1 MEKLVNFKFVP
12 GKVAAISGDEME
24 EQSHKTVHLLC
35 SPCKRKE
42 MNKKADTYCTDCQDY
57 YCSACVKFNE
67 DIPAL
72 SGHKILDKDTGEVE
86 TSVLPNQT
94 ARSQWVQKQL
104 DFVDKNYLDGIN
116 FDYERA
122 ILYNQTQ
129 LRNGYTG
136 LVMETRQAFREKFL
150 SSMLMTLKA
159 LFNLFSCL
167 FLDFKISVDVAWS
180 PAGIDS
186 RFYDYVKLS
195 KASDYF
201 FVMAYDEQSQ
211 ILGECIAYA
220 NSGLERTMSGV
231 MEYLEIG
238 ISSDKLILGVPWYGY
253 YYPCLTQHSACVMIF
268 QDDKCYLKKV
278 PFRGVNCSD
287 AAGRQLNYYTII
299 QLLKNSTSGRVFEK
313 STMTPYFNYKNI
325 SSGIMHQIRYDDPQ
339 SLGYKYTFAIDENLR
354 GVGIWNT
361 ECVNYTSGKH
371 DDIIA
376 VKEMWDALP
385 EYEK

>member
-1 MEKLVNFKFVP
+1 MVGYFDMQLVCWAHKY
-12 GKVAAISGDEME
+12 GARAI
-24 EQSHKTVHLLC
+24 
-35 SPCKRKE
+35 
-42 MNKKADTYCTDCQDY
+42 
-57 YCSACVKFNE
+57 
-67 DIPAL
+67 I
-72 SGHKILDKDTGEVE
+72 IGEVE

-94 ARSQWVQKQL
+94 AQSQWVQKQL

-129 LRNGYTG
+129 LRNGYTD
-136 LVMETRQAFREKFL
+136 LVRETRQAFREKFP
-150 SSMLMTLKA
+150 SSM
-159 LFNLFSCL
+159 
-167 FLDFKISVDVAWS
+167 ISVDVAWS

-231 MEYLEIG
+231 NEYLEIG

-253 YYPCLTQHSACVMIF
+253 YYPCLTLTK
-268 QDDKCYLKKV
+268 DDKCYLKKV

-299 QLLKNSTSGRVFEK
+299 QLLKNSTSGRIFEK

-354 GVGIWNT
+354 GVGMWNT
-361 ECVNYTSGKH
+361 ECVNYTSVKH

-385 EYEK
+385 DYDK